1 MNIERMRALVNTN
14 YLRVEMD
21 INHDKQVI
29 ISPRT
34 DIDPKT
40 IEEIGANK
48 PEIMKYIRDIEKGKD
63 RIRSIIHH
71 LKLMEKRKNEIPF
84 DCDPNNPYEKLDL
97 NKIEDLNK
105 AIEIAKTIND
115 EAYLFYFIA
124 KKILMED
131 DNPSP
136 QEIERAKMY
145 NTITEMCFDYAK
157 TFDDFGFCDIG
168 AKYRE
173 RIILMP
179 DENLDTIKED
189 FDKEITLFCE
199 SKDYDLNF
207 SHLCNLL

>member
-1 MNIERMRALVNTN
+1 MNIERMRALVNNN
-14 YLRVEMD
+14 YLQVGMD
-21 INHDKQVI
+21 MNHEKQVI

-48 PEIMKYIRDIEKGKD
+48 PEIMKYIRDIGKGKD

-71 LKLMEKRKNEIPF
+71 LRLIEERKNEIPF
-84 DCDPNNPYEKLDL
+84 DWNTNNPYENLDL
-97 NKIEDLNK
+97 KKIEDLNK
-105 AIEIAKTIND
+105 AIEIAKKIND

-124 KKILMED
+124 KKILIEE

-136 QEIERAKMY
+136 QEIERAEFY
-145 NTITEMCFDYAK
+145 NTVTEECYDYAK

-189 FDKEITLFCE
+189 YDKEITLFCE